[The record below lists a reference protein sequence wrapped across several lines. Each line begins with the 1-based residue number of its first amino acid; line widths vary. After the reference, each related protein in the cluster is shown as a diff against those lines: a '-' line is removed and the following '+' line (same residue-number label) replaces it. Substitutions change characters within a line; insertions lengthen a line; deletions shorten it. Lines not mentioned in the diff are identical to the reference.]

1 MTTYPEDDPRTLRE
15 VGIVLRLM
23 RREINELN
31 ARLDGIRNL
40 MLGGLACPIIVG
52 VVLAVIMKWS
62 A

>member
-15 VGIVLRLM
+15 VGIVLRLL
-23 RREINELN
+23 RREINDIN

-40 MLGGLACPIIVG
+40 VLTGLACPIIVG
-52 VVLAVIMKWS
+52 VALTVIMKWS